1 MLTKKGFTRLR
12 KAVLILGL
20 VDRVVYGAGHSA
32 GKMSQCQGSKSLNI
46 LSIEQNY
53 SNAKYL
59 KLTLV
64 GTI

>member
-12 KAVLILGL
+12 KAVLVLGL
-20 VDRVVYGAGHSA
+20 VDRVVYGACHSA

-59 KLTLV
+59 NLTLV